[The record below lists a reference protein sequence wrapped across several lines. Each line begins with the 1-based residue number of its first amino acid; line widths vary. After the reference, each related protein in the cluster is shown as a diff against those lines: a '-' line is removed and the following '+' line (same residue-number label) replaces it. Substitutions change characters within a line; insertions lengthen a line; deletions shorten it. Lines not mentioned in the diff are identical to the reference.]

1 MKTKNFGVYTAKQL
15 LTGYTERQI
24 VALVKAGNLRRIMRG
39 WYSGPDADPDVVR
52 ALKLGGR
59 LGCLSGCAKY
69 GLWVPRQAKT
79 HVILPGNAPLPA
91 AEFTEFHRC
100 AVPQR
105 SLVFDLEDC
114 LFQAM
119 RYHDAETGL
128 IVLESALQLRRI
140 NYDQA
145 KHLASQVQKKKMATY
160 RFLDRGAQSGSETR
174 VRLFFQRRGVSV
186 HTQNRTAPGWVDLLV
201 GKSWIVECDGREF
214 HDSPSAFE
222 TDRERDLSNATAG
235 YLTTRLSYRQIWHE
249 WERTKQELGT
259 ILQRRRHRI
268 PPRV

>member
-1 MKTKNFGVYTAKQL
+1 MKTKNYGVYTAKQL
-15 LTGYTERQI
+15 LTEYTKRQI

-39 WYSGPDADPDVVR
+39 WYAGADADLDVVR

-69 GLWVPRQAKT
+69 GLWVPYQAKT
-79 HVILPGNAPLPA
+79 HVVLSNKVAVPA

-100 AVPQR
+100 ATHPH
-105 SLVFDLEDC
+105 SPVFDLEDC
-114 LFQAM
+114 LSQAM

-128 IVLESALQLRRI
+128 IVLESALQLGHI
-140 NYDQA
+140 GYDQA
-145 KHLASQVQKKKMATY
+145 KHLASRVQKDKMATY

-201 GKSWIVECDGREF
+201 GNSWIVECDGREF
-214 HDSPSAFE
+214 HDRPNAFE
-222 TDRERDLSNATAG
+222 NDRERDLSNTAAG
-235 YLTTRLSYRQIWHE
+235 YLTTRLSYHQIWHE
-249 WERTKQELGT
+249 WERTKQRLST
-259 ILQRRRHRI
+259 ILHRRRHRVS
-268 PPRV
+268 PRV

>member
-1 MKTKNFGVYTAKQL
+1 MKTKNYGVYTAKQL
-15 LTGYTERQI
+15 LTGYTKRQI
-24 VALVKAGNLRRIMRG
+24 VALVKAGNLRRIIRG
-39 WYSGPDADPDVVR
+39 WYAGSDADLDVVR

-69 GLWVPRQAKT
+69 GLWVPYQAKT
-79 HVILPGNAPLPA
+79 HVILPGNATLPA

-100 AVPQR
+100 ATHPY
-105 SLVFDLEDC
+105 SPMFDLEDC
-114 LFQAM
+114 LYQAM
-119 RYHDAETGL
+119 RHHDAETGL

-140 NYDQA
+140 SYDQA
-145 KHLASQVQKKKMATY
+145 KHLASLVQKKKMATY

-201 GKSWIVECDGREF
+201 GNSWIVECDGREF
-214 HDSPSAFE
+214 HDSTSAFE
-222 TDRERDLSNATAG
+222 TDRERDLSNTAAG
-235 YLTTRLSYRQIWHE
+235 YLTTRLSYHQIWHE
-249 WERTKQELGT
+249 WESTKQRLSA
-259 ILQRRRHRI
+259 ILHRRRHRV

>member
-1 MKTKNFGVYTAKQL
+1 MKTKNYGVYTAKQL
-15 LTGYTERQI
+15 LTGYTKRQI
-24 VALVKAGNLRRIMRG
+24 EALVKAGNLRRVMRG

-69 GLWVPRQAKT
+69 GLWVPHQAKT
-79 HVILPGNAPLPA
+79 HVILPDNASLPA
-91 AEFTEFHRC
+91 SGFTEFHRC

-114 LFQAM
+114 LYQAM
-119 RYHDAETGL
+119 RHHDAETGL
-128 IVLESALQLRRI
+128 IVLESAVQLRRI

-186 HTQNRTAPGWVDLLV
+186 HTQNRTALGWVDLLV
-201 GKSWIVECDGREF
+201 GNSWIVECDGREF

-249 WERTKQELGT
+249 WERTKQELST